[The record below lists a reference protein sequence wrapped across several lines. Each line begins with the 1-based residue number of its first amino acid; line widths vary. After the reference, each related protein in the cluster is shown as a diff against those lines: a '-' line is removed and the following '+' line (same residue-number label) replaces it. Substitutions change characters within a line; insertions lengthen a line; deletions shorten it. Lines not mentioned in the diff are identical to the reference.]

1 MKSLAAILVESR
13 QPLQVLE
20 IDVDENLLSGQVLV
34 EMEMAGLCGSQIG
47 EIDAIKGEDK
57 HLPHLLGHEG
67 IGRVLKIASDVSRVR
82 VGDRV
87 VAHWMKGFGKSA
99 NSGNY
104 LSDKL
109 GKVNSGQIAI
119 FSEVSVVSEDR
130 LTVVAKDFD
139 AEIGAIVG
147 CALLTSY
154 GVLQNE
160 LEIEKVHPAKV
171 LIAGFGGIGESLS
184 LLARK
189 ISSPDIYV
197 LDKRPTA
204 VAKAREVGLN
214 VISVEEISNHQ
225 FDFIV
230 DTTGMPRLIELAYE
244 SLSSSGVL
252 SLVGVSPKGEKISID
267 PMPLHYGRRIIGSFG
282 GSVDVDRDLPRL
294 INLLSE
300 HTSYF
305 KNLVGEQFRLVDINK
320 AISLFR
326 KGSNQGRILLS
337 FG

>member
-1 MKSLAAILVESR
+1 
-13 QPLQVLE
+13 
-20 IDVDENLLSGQVLV
+20 
-34 EMEMAGLCGSQIG
+34 
-47 EIDAIKGEDK
+47 
-57 HLPHLLGHEG
+57 
-67 IGRVLKIASDVSRVR
+67 
-82 VGDRV
+82 
-87 VAHWMKGFGKSA
+87 
-99 NSGNY
+99 
-104 LSDKL
+104 
-109 GKVNSGQIAI
+109 
-119 FSEVSVVSEDR
+119 
-130 LTVVAKDFD
+130 
-139 AEIGAIVG
+139 VG

-160 LEIEKVHPAKV
+160 LEIEKVDPAKV
-171 LIAGFGGIGESLS
+171 LIIGFGGIGESLS

-189 ISSPDIYV
+189 ISRPDIYV
-197 LDKRPTA
+197 LDKRPSA
-204 VAKAREVGLN
+204 VAKAREFGLN
-214 VISVEEISNHQ
+214 VVSVEEISNHQ

-282 GSVDVDRDLPRL
+282 GSVDVDRDLPQL

-300 HTSYF
+300 HTNYF
-305 KNLVGEQFRLVDINK
+305 KNLAGEQFRLVDINK

-326 KGSNQGRILLS
+326 QGSNQGRILLS